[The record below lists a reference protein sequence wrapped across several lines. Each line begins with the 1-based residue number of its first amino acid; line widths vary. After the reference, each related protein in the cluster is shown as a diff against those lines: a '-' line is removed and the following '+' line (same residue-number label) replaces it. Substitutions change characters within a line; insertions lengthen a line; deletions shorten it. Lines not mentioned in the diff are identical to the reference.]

1 MNAPRKPLRILVT
14 ALLGVCALSVLG
26 LLSCGGEETAPK
38 SEFSLIYY
46 DGHIHTSRSDGTG
59 SVADIKATALARGLS
74 AVIITDHCEDM
85 TADEWE
91 SLVAESAAASDA
103 SFLVI
108 PAFENTGWESATAPP
123 MRDHFLAYN
132 APSLY
137 VKDEVCISRQYPSA
151 PNTAGTGPTNPEFL
165 TKWVEWIHSQGGIAV
180 HAHPAGSTQLEYGAD
195 LIEIWNQS
203 NVSDVAKAA
212 AGMGY
217 SESEARD
224 LGVMFNNIAIYG
236 ERDLAVPVPFKVDGV
251 EQELPFREV
260 IHRLTAE
267 IPPFN
272 VGQWL
277 GSPEAPLRS
286 WDDLLLSYVS
296 GAASRPLF
304 AVAGTDAHN
313 AGGPDS
319 AVGSAKTGVY
329 VKSLSA
335 DELYGAIMAGRSFA
349 TTGPSVGLD
358 VNGGLMGE
366 TIHVTSGG
374 SAKVRLNV
382 KAETAGFSVAEVRII
397 KNGEAWQTVKPLKDS
412 YEATLDDKAVT
423 EDGYYRI
430 EVTSSDDASNYQY
443 AWSNPVFVK
452 ID

>member
-1 MNAPRKPLRILVT
+1 MTAPRRALGILATV
-14 ALLGVCALSVLG
+14 ALSVCALSVLG
-26 LLSCGGEETAPK
+26 LLSCGDEETAPK

-46 DGHIHTSRSDGTG
+46 DGHVHTSRSDGTG
-59 SVADIKATALARGLS
+59 SVADVKETALARGLS

-91 SLVAESAAASDA
+91 SLVAEAAAASDA
-103 SFLVI
+103 SFLVL

-151 PNTAGTGPTNPEFL
+151 PNTSGTGPTNPEFL

-212 AGMGY
+212 VAMGY
-217 SESEARD
+217 SESEARE

-236 ERDLAVPVPFKVDGV
+236 ERDLAVPVPFKADGA
-251 EQELPFREV
+251 EELPLREV

-267 IPPFN
+267 IAPLY

-277 GSPEAPLRS
+277 GSPEAPLQS
-286 WDDLLLSYVS
+286 WDDLLLAYVS
-296 GAASRPLF
+296 GAASRPMF

-329 VKSLSA
+329 VKGLSA
-335 DELYGAIMAGRSFA
+335 DELYGAIMAGRSFVS
-349 TTGPSVGLD
+349 TGPSLGFD
-358 VNGGLMGE
+358 VNGGLMGD
-366 TIHVTSGG
+366 TVDIATGG
-374 SAKVRLNV
+374 SVKLRLSV
-382 KAETAGFSVAEVRII
+382 KAETEGFTVAEVRVI
-397 KNGEAWQTVKPLKDS
+397 KNGQVWQTVKPLKAD
-412 YEATLDDKAVT
+412 YEATLKDETVT
-423 EDGYYRI
+423 EDAYYRV
-430 EVTSSDDASNYQY
+430 EVTASDDAGNYQF

>member
-1 MNAPRKPLRILVT
+1 MNAPRRPLRTLAI
-14 ALLGVCALSVLG
+14 AALGVCALSVLG
-26 LLSCGGEETAPK
+26 LLSCGEEETAPK

-46 DGHIHTSRSDGTG
+46 DGHVHTSRSDGTG
-59 SVADIKATALARGLS
+59 TVADVKATALARGLS

-91 SLVAESAAASDA
+91 SLVAEAAAASDA

-137 VKDEVCISRQYPSA
+137 VKDDVCISRQYPSA

-180 HAHPAGSTQLEYGAD
+180 HAHPAGSTQLDYGAD

-203 NVSDVAKAA
+203 NVTDVAKAA
-212 AGMGY
+212 IGMGY

-236 ERDLAVPVPFKVDGV
+236 ERDLAVPVSFKGDGA
-251 EQELPFREV
+251 EELPFREV
-260 IHRLTAE
+260 IYRLTAE

-277 GSPEAPLRS
+277 GSPEAPLQS
-286 WDDLLLSYVS
+286 WDDLLLAYVS

-304 AVAGTDAHN
+304 AVGNTDAHN

-329 VKSLSA
+329 LKSLTA
-335 DELYGAIMAGRSFA
+335 DELYGAIMAGRSFVS
-349 TTGPSVGLD
+349 TGPSLDLD
-358 VNGGLMGE
+358 VDGGLMGE

-374 SAKVRLNV
+374 SVKLRLNV
-382 KAETAGFSVAEVRII
+382 KAETEGFTVAEVRVV
-397 KNGEAWQTVKPLKDS
+397 KNGEVIASIKPAEPAHETVLEDES
-412 YEATLDDKAVT
+412 VT
-423 EDGYYRI
+423 EDGYYRV
-430 EVTSSDDASNYQY
+430 EVTSSDEAGNYQF